1 MDLFRRVAWNTV
13 AQAAARMVTLALSVL
28 TTYLLTR
35 HLGVSGYGV
44 YVTVTVYVP
53 FFALFFDGGL
63 GTFVVRSL
71 STGRARPDL
80 FREAL
85 GLRLVLAVPVTLFA
99 FGLAVLVYR
108 GGDDATTRNAIA
120 IGLPIILFATVASA
134 TTVLFQAR
142 MEMDRVALAEIAG
155 QLVAVSL
162 IVVFVIGGVSIYPVI
177 AAAVAGTLVNMAVL
191 LSLAAR
197 IDSVRPLFVPRRWAA
212 LLRQALPLGL
222 ALMIATVY
230 FRADAVLLS
239 ILKGPHAVGIYGV
252 AYRLLE
258 AVVAFPGFFY
268 VSIFPLLSRAAAQ
281 RDLEGL
287 RDVTQRAFDVLVLAA
302 VPVVFGTVALAP
314 QIVHALAGNSY
325 DAAVTP
331 LRVVIVGA
339 GLMFVNGLFTFV
351 LIAVDRQVTLLWAS
365 LTALIFNVVL
375 NLVLIPPYSYNA
387 AAAVATGSEVLTFAV
402 LLTLVIRAAGF
413 TPALRVAAKAT
424 LAGGVMILCLVFT
437 PSNLA
442 LLIAVG
448 ACAYGGALLLLRTH
462 ASLQLRQLLGAKR

>member
-1 MDLFRRVAWNTV
+1 
-13 AQAAARMVTLALSVL
+13 
-28 TTYLLTR
+28 
-35 HLGVSGYGV
+35 
-44 YVTVTVYVP
+44 
-53 FFALFFDGGL
+53 
-63 GTFVVRSL
+63 
-71 STGRARPDL
+71 
-80 FREAL
+80 
-85 GLRLVLAVPVTLFA
+85 
-99 FGLAVLVYR
+99 
-108 GGDDATTRNAIA
+108 
-120 IGLPIILFATVASA
+120 
-134 TTVLFQAR
+134 
-142 MEMDRVALAEIAG
+142 LAEIAG

-413 TPALRVAAKAT
+413 TPALRVAAKAA